1 METELPAE
9 FSNTN
14 LSEADLWRFRQRDA
28 WLPSEATRRTLL
40 LLTSSPTASSPPN
53 ENTPYSNAFTLPGLM
68 AGEIGQGSGLG
79 GGASLGANEHLGT
92 GDPYRSLL
100 VNCYS
105 SEAKADSV
113 RHIVTADDVPQD
125 VNGLRQLLAG
135 NWYRSALDLTHRLL
149 TSCGHGLGKTGQPS
163 ARITPYSAQLWLL
176 RFGLLKQTKQYELME
191 REFAAFSN
199 LDSPDIYFEY
209 FPTLYPNRKG
219 SIIPFSLRLLYA
231 ELPRLL
237 DRKSEALD
245 RLYYLSAVVLRLISN
260 LENGYTEDGTITCP
274 NDEYKQSSLH
284 LWRRREC
291 RILACCLNIYLSDH
305 DYPSAIETAEQMIE
319 QLRPL
324 NEHQPLYALLGRIYL
339 RFGDL
344 DSAQRSF
351 SKALDG
357 LDPNEDYT
365 RAQKRTFEAEILIGQ
380 GKFDEAKKL
389 FRGVL
394 ETNPT
399 NVTAANNLAVCSLYL
414 GQLEEAIGVLES
426 LTTPTDPVCG
436 RPILHDVIV
445 ANLAVLYEVES
456 DGSAAKKLRLL
467 ERLAAVP
474 GETVSVS
481 SIKLS

>member
-1 METELPAE
+1 MEIELLAE
-9 FSNTN
+9 FSNVS

-28 WLPSEATRRTLL
+28 WLPSEATRRSLL
-40 LLTSSPTASSPPN
+40 LLTSSSTASSSPPN
-53 ENTPYSNAFTLPGLM
+53 ENTPYSSAFTLPGLM

-113 RHIVTADDVPQD
+113 RRIVTADDVPQD

-163 ARITPYSAQLWLL
+163 ARITPYSAQVRWLPCRRQL
-176 RFGLLKQTKQYELME
+176 IKISFLVE
-191 REFAAFSN
+191 
-199 LDSPDIYFEY
+199 
-209 FPTLYPNRKG
+209 TLIKG
-219 SIIPFSLRLLYA
+219 
-231 ELPRLL
+231 
-237 DRKSEALD
+237 
-245 RLYYLSAVVLRLISN
+245 
-260 LENGYTEDGTITCP
+260 
-274 NDEYKQSSLH
+274 SLH

-305 DYPSAIETAEQMIE
+305 DYPSAIETAELMIE

-324 NEHQPLYALLGRIYL
+324 NEHRPLYALLGRIYL

-344 DSAQRSF
+344 ESAQRSF
-351 SKALDG
+351 SRALDG
-357 LDPNEDYT
+357 LDPTDDYA

-481 SIKLS
+481 SIKLG

>member
-1 METELPAE
+1 LNGT
-9 FSNTN
+9 SW
-14 LSEADLWRFRQRDA
+14 SEEELWRLRQRDA
-28 WLPSEATRRTLL
+28 WLPSEATRRALL
-40 LLTSSPTASSPPN
+40 LLTSSSSTASR
-53 ENTPYSNAFTLPGLM
+53 TPDETVSDSSAFTLPGLM

-79 GGASLGANEHLGT
+79 GGASLGATEHLGT

-100 VNCYS
+100 ASCYS

-113 RHIVTADDVPQD
+113 RRIVTADDVPQD
-125 VNGLRQLLAG
+125 VSGLRQLLAG

-199 LDSPDIYFEY
+199 LDSPDLYFEY

-245 RLYYLSAVVLRLISN
+245 RLYYLSAVVCRLISN
-260 LENGYTEDGTITCP
+260 LENGYTEDGTVACP
-274 NDEYKQSSLH
+274 SDEYKESSLR

-291 RILACCLNIYLSDH
+291 RILACCLSIYLSDH
-305 DYPSAIETAEQMIE
+305 EYPSAIDTAELMIE
-319 QLRPL
+319 QLRNL
-324 NEHQPLYALLGRIYL
+324 NEHQPVYALLGRIYL

-344 DSAQRSF
+344 ESAQRCF
-351 SKALDG
+351 SMALDG

-365 RAQKRTFEAEILIGQ
+365 RSQKRTFEAQILIGQ

-394 ETNPT
+394 ENSPS

-414 GQLEEAIGVLES
+414 GQLEEAISVLEA
-426 LTTPTDPVCG
+426 LTTPADPVCG

-456 DGSAAKKLRLL
+456 DGSAARKLRLL
-467 ERLAAVP
+467 ERLAAAP

-481 SIKLS
+481 AIKLG